1 VKLKLRFMIPMY
13 LFLFLLQCT
22 ILPQFDLFSC
32 TPNLILCLTVLI
44 ALRDESFLGMG
55 MGIAAGLLQDMF
67 FGQMI
72 GIAALCYFGLTLMI
86 MLTKHLTYKNSGVSV
101 LVFGVICTILYSF
114 LYWGISRI
122 MGSGHH
128 ILYMVKM
135 LPQLIIYNGIVLFLM
150 HLTMHHQ
157 ERKYPED
164 RFL

>member
-1 VKLKLRFMIPMY
+1 MKLKLRFIIPIY

-55 MGIAAGLLQDMF
+55 IGIGAGLLQDMF
-67 FGQMI
+67 FGQMM

-101 LVFGVICTILYSF
+101 LIFSAICTVLYSF

-128 ILYMVKM
+128 IWYMAKM
-135 LPQLIIYNGIVLFLM
+135 LPQLVIYNGIVIFLM
-150 HLTMHHQ
+150 HMIMHYQ